1 MTFKPLEESA
11 AELTEWASG
20 DSPRIR
26 LGFPVIDDKT
36 QGGPA
41 PGELVMVLARS
52 GVGKTS
58 IGCNIARNVR
68 GTPTV
73 FFSLEM
79 ASRMLLLRMASINTN
94 TPTYV
99 VEQQLRYQGRS
110 RPVDSTVE
118 QFPLLSIC
126 DDPAMSIKGM
136 GNYLDAAEEE
146 WGEPAKLV
154 IIDYLELIKAPL
166 GTGEGVATVDTV
178 SRKLKDFARERD
190 CVVVVLHQLS
200 MGASKSKKTPGG
212 KGNEVD
218 HGHLP
223 VGRLDAKFGGDVAAD
238 YTLGIYR
245 PALDPALEHNDRV
258 ALEDVIKVQFLKS
271 RGGSELDFWGEA
283 YHYDTESLRISAGQ
297 ADAQEALL

>member
-58 IGCNIARNVR
+58 VGCNIARNVQ

-79 ASRMLLLRMASINTN
+79 ASRMLLLRMAAINTDS
-94 TPTYV
+94 PTYV
-99 VEQQLRYQGRS
+99 IEQQLRYQGSS
-110 RPVDSTVE
+110 RPVNSTVGE
-118 QFPLLSIC
+118 FPMLSIC

-136 GNYLDAAEEE
+136 GNYLDDAEEV

-212 KGNEVD
+212 KGNETD

-245 PALDPALEHNDRV
+245 PALDPALPLGDKE
-258 ALEDVIKVQFLKS
+258 ALKNVIKIQFLKS
-271 RGGSELDFWGEA
+271 RGGSELDFWGEE
-283 YHYDTESLRISAGQ
+283 YHYNDQSLRITSEPG
-297 ADAQEALL
+297 DIQEALL

>member
-11 AELTEWASG
+11 AELSEWASG

-26 LGFPVIDDKT
+26 LGFPVIDEKT

-58 IGCNIARNVR
+58 IGCNIARNVQ

-79 ASRMLLLRMASINTN
+79 ASRMLLLRMASIHTN

-110 RPVDSTVE
+110 RPVEGTV
-118 QFPLLSIC
+118 QSFPLLSIC
-126 DDPAMSIKGM
+126 DTPAMSIKGM
-136 GNYLDAAEEE
+136 GSYLDEAEEA
-146 WGEPAKLV
+146 WGQPTKLV
-154 IIDYLELIKAPL
+154 IIDYLELVKAPL
-166 GTGEGVATVDTV
+166 GTEGGVATVDSV
-178 SRKLKDFARERD
+178 SRKLKDFARERN

-200 MGASKSKKTPGG
+200 MGASKSKKTPGA
-212 KGNEVD
+212 KGNETD

-238 YTLGIYR
+238 YTLGVYR
-245 PALDPALEHNDRV
+245 PSLDPALEHTERQ
-258 ALEDVIKVQFLKS
+258 ALADVIKVQFLKS

-283 YHYDTESLRISAGQ
+283 YHYDTESLRITTSRSQEQ
-297 ADAQEALL
+297 AVLL

>member
-11 AELTEWASG
+11 AELSEWASG

-26 LGFPVIDDKT
+26 LGFPVIDEKT

-58 IGCNIARNVR
+58 IGCNIARNVQ

-79 ASRMLLLRMASINTN
+79 ASRMLLLRMASIHTN

-110 RPVDSTVE
+110 RPVEGTV
-118 QFPLLSIC
+118 QSFPLLSIC
-126 DDPAMSIKGM
+126 DTPAMSIKGM
-136 GNYLDAAEEE
+136 GSYLDEAEEA
-146 WGEPAKLV
+146 WGQPTKLV
-154 IIDYLELIKAPL
+154 IIDYLELVKAPL
-166 GTGEGVATVDTV
+166 GTEGGVATVDSV
-178 SRKLKDFARERD
+178 SRKLKDFARERN

-200 MGASKSKKTPGG
+200 MGASKSKKKSGA
-212 KGNEVD
+212 KG
-218 HGHLP
+218 
-223 VGRLDAKFGGDVAAD
+223 AAD
-238 YTLGIYR
+238 YTLGVYR
-245 PALDPALEHNDRV
+245 PSLDPALEHTERQ
-258 ALEDVIKVQFLKS
+258 ALADVIKVQFLKS

-283 YHYDTESLRISAGQ
+283 YHYDTESLRITTSRSQEQ
-297 ADAQEALL
+297 AVLL

>member
-11 AELTEWASG
+11 AELSEWASG

-79 ASRMLLLRMASINTN
+79 ASRMLLLRMASIHTN

-110 RPVDSTVE
+110 RPVEGTVE
-118 QFPLLSIC
+118 SFPFLSIC
-126 DDPAMSIKGM
+126 DTPALSIKGM
-136 GNYLDAAEEE
+136 GNYLDEAEEV
-146 WGEPAKLV
+146 WGQPTKLV
-154 IIDYLELIKAPL
+154 IIDYLELVRAPL
-166 GTGEGVATVDTV
+166 GTEGGVATVDSV

-200 MGASKSKKTPGG
+200 MGASKSKKTPGA
-212 KGNEVD
+212 KGNETD

-238 YTLGIYR
+238 YTLGVYR
-245 PALDPALEHNDRV
+245 PSLDPALEYTERQ
-258 ALEDVIKVQFLKS
+258 ALADVIKVQFLKS

-283 YHYDTESLRISAGQ
+283 YHYDTDSLRITTSSGQ
-297 ADAQEALL
+297 PPAVLL